1 LLGVAEC
8 RLKAV
13 FGCGSPAPREIRRQG
28 NRALVEAFSWRRR
41 RSPMQTKKRGLAR
54 PLGPAKL
61 VAHAAMG
68 LAMGLAFALLLIL
81 DDPAGVVTLIAHGGE
96 QAIAV
101 CVGTI
106 VLTFG
111 IGATFTGAIFI
122 LTEDR

>member
-1 LLGVAEC
+1 
-8 RLKAV
+8 
-13 FGCGSPAPREIRRQG
+13 
-28 NRALVEAFSWRRR
+28 
-41 RSPMQTKKRGLAR
+41 MQTKKRGLAR